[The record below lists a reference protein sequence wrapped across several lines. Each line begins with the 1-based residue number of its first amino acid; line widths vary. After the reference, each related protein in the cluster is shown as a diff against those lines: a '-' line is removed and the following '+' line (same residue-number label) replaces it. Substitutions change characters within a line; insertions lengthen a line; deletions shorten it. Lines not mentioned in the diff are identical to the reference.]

1 MMDNPISWGILT
13 ILIIVLLI
21 WFTKKS
27 EDEISRN
34 QRENDYYFWEIE
46 HGYREK

>member
-1 MMDNPISWGILT
+1 MMDNPISWGILV
-13 ILIIVLLI
+13 ILAIVFAF
-21 WFTKKS
+21 WFASKC

-34 QRENDYYFWEIE
+34 QRENDNYFWEVE

>member
-1 MMDNPISWGILT
+1 MMDNPISWGILV
-13 ILIIVLLI
+13 ILAIILLI
-21 WFTKKS
+21 WFIKKC

-34 QRENDYYFWEIE
+34 QRENENYFWEVE